1 MAIISISK
9 ADLPSTTRAF
19 HGTVSEMDDESLI
32 LCVQQ
37 RPAIYDKKEK
47 LHHNRDSIQTQW
59 EAIAIVV
66 WDGPKF
72 VLIYYTSVVFSFT
85 TTTTTI
91 FSSCCTPFSQ
101 QNGAV

>member
-19 HGTVSEMDDESLI
+19 HGTGSKMDDESLI

-47 LHHNRDSIQTQW
+47 LYHNRDSIQTLW

-72 VLIYYTSVVFSFT
+72 VVFSF

-91 FSSCCTPFSQ
+91 FSSCCTPVSQ